1 MKRTI
6 IALIS
11 TLLLAACE
19 VPLDQ
24 ETATSSPIVIAEAPA
39 VAPEAPAVV
48 SEALPVTSET
58 KFSWEKSGTDNASAT
73 PAANLEAPK
82 DVTKARIVEI
92 REGSGLIALA
102 MAEKPAVRAH
112 LQIIKDNK
120 ILLVDVASTNETQ
133 VVVNIIPNQ
142 LKRPELIVGDEVLC
156 TPAAAPAVQ

>member
-11 TLLLAACE
+11 TFLLVACE
-19 VPLDQ
+19 APVDQ
-24 ETATSSPIVIAEAPA
+24 EVVASSPSATSD
-39 VAPEAPAVV
+39 
-48 SEALPVTSET
+48 T
-58 KFSWEKSGTDNASAT
+58 KFSWEKSSSDSASAA

-156 TPAAAPAVQ
+156 TPATVPAAQ

>member
-24 ETATSSPIVIAEAPA
+24 EVVGSTPTVVSDIVIPPAP
-39 VAPEAPAVV
+39 VSPAVV
-48 SEALPVTSET
+48 SDL
-58 KFSWEKSGTDNASAT
+58 KFSWEKTTSGNAAVPS
-73 PAANLEAPK
+73 ANLEAPK
-82 DVTKARIVEI
+82 DTTKARILEI

-120 ILLVDVASTNETQ
+120 VLLVDVASTNETQ
-133 VVVNIIPNQ
+133 VVVNVIPNQ

>member
-6 IALIS
+6 IALVS

-19 VPLDQ
+19 APTDQ
-24 ETATSSPIVIAEAPA
+24 EVVASSPT
-39 VAPEAPAVV
+39 VASDA
-48 SEALPVTSET
+48 
-58 KFSWEKSGTDNASAT
+58 KFSWEKSTSGNSAAPSAS
-73 PAANLEAPK
+73 LEAPK
-82 DVTKARIVEI
+82 DTTKARILEI

-102 MAEKPAVRAH
+102 MAEKPAVHAH

-120 ILLVDVASTNETQ
+120 VLLVDVASTNETQ
-133 VVVNIIPNQ
+133 VVVNVIPNQ

>member
-11 TLLLAACE
+11 TFLLAACE
-19 VPLDQ
+19 APMDQ
-24 ETATSSPIVIAEAPA
+24 EVVASSPSATSD
-39 VAPEAPAVV
+39 
-48 SEALPVTSET
+48 T
-58 KFSWEKSGTDNASAT
+58 KFSWEKSSSDSASAA

-82 DVTKARIVEI
+82 DVTKARVLEI

-102 MAEKPAVRAH
+102 MAEKPAVHAH

-133 VVVNIIPNQ
+133 VVVNVIPNQ
-142 LKRPELIVGDEVLC
+142 LKRPELIIGDEVLC
-156 TPAAAPAVQ
+156 TPAAVPAAQ

>member
-11 TLLLAACE
+11 TFLLVACE
-19 VPLDQ
+19 APVDQ
-24 ETATSSPIVIAEAPA
+24 EVVASSPSATSD
-39 VAPEAPAVV
+39 
-48 SEALPVTSET
+48 T
-58 KFSWEKSGTDNASAT
+58 KFSWEKSSSDSASAA

-102 MAEKPAVRAH
+102 MAEKPAVHAH

-120 ILLVDVASTNETQ
+120 ILLVDVASINETQ

>member
-11 TLLLAACE
+11 TFLLAACE
-19 VPLDQ
+19 APMDQ
-24 ETATSSPIVIAEAPA
+24 EVVASSPSATE
-39 VAPEAPAVV
+39 
-48 SEALPVTSET
+48 ET
-58 KFSWEKSGTDNASAT
+58 KFSWEKTSSDNATAA
-73 PAANLEAPK
+73 PAVNLEAPK

-102 MAEKPAVRAH
+102 MAEKPAVHAH

>member
-11 TLLLAACE
+11 TFLLVACE
-19 VPLDQ
+19 APMDQ
-24 ETATSSPIVIAEAPA
+24 EVVASSPSATSD
-39 VAPEAPAVV
+39 
-48 SEALPVTSET
+48 T
-58 KFSWEKSGTDNASAT
+58 KFSWEKSSSDSASAA

-102 MAEKPAVRAH
+102 MAEKPAVHAH

-120 ILLVDVASTNETQ
+120 ILLVDVASINETQ

>member
-6 IALIS
+6 IALVS

-19 VPLDQ
+19 APTDQ
-24 ETATSSPIVIAEAPA
+24 EVVASSPIVASDA
-39 VAPEAPAVV
+39 
-48 SEALPVTSET
+48 
-58 KFSWEKSGTDNASAT
+58 KFSWEKSTSGNAVAPSAS
-73 PAANLEAPK
+73 LEAPK
-82 DVTKARIVEI
+82 DTTKARILEI

-102 MAEKPAVRAH
+102 MAEKPAVHAH

-120 ILLVDVASTNETQ
+120 VLLVDVASTNETQ
-133 VVVNIIPNQ
+133 VVVNVIPNQ

>member
-6 IALIS
+6 IALVS

-19 VPLDQ
+19 APTDQ
-24 ETATSSPIVIAEAPA
+24 EAVASSPT
-39 VAPEAPAVV
+39 VA
-48 SEALPVTSET
+48 SDS
-58 KFSWEKSGTDNASAT
+58 KFSWEKSNSGNAAA
-73 PAANLEAPK
+73 PAASLEAPK
-82 DVTKARIVEI
+82 DTTKARILEI

-102 MAEKPAVRAH
+102 MAEKPAVHAH

-120 ILLVDVASTNETQ
+120 VLLVDVASTNETQ
-133 VVVNIIPNQ
+133 VVVNVIPNQ

>member
-11 TLLLAACE
+11 TFLLAACE
-19 VPLDQ
+19 APMDQ
-24 ETATSSPIVIAEAPA
+24 EVAASSPSAP
-39 VAPEAPAVV
+39 
-48 SEALPVTSET
+48 SDT
-58 KFSWEKSGTDNASAT
+58 KFSWEKSTSGNAAA

-82 DVTKARIVEI
+82 DTTKARILEI

-102 MAEKPAVRAH
+102 MAEKPAVHAH

-133 VVVNIIPNQ
+133 VVVNVIPNQ

-156 TPAAAPAVQ
+156 TPAAVPAAQ

>member
-11 TLLLAACE
+11 TFLLVACE
-19 VPLDQ
+19 APVDQ
-24 ETATSSPIVIAEAPA
+24 EVVASSPSATSDA
-39 VAPEAPAVV
+39 
-48 SEALPVTSET
+48 
-58 KFSWEKSGTDNASAT
+58 KFSWEKSGSDSASAA

>member
-19 VPLDQ
+19 APMDQ
-24 ETATSSPIVIAEAPA
+24 EVVASSPSATSD
-39 VAPEAPAVV
+39 
-48 SEALPVTSET
+48 T
-58 KFSWEKSGTDNASAT
+58 KFSWEKSSSDSASAA

-102 MAEKPAVRAH
+102 MAEKPAVHAH

-120 ILLVDVASTNETQ
+120 ILLVDVASINETQ

>member
-6 IALIS
+6 IALVS

-19 VPLDQ
+19 APTDQ
-24 ETATSSPIVIAEAPA
+24 EVVASSPT
-39 VAPEAPAVV
+39 VASDA
-48 SEALPVTSET
+48 
-58 KFSWEKSGTDNASAT
+58 KFSWEKSTSGNFAAPSAS
-73 PAANLEAPK
+73 LEAPK
-82 DVTKARIVEI
+82 DTTKARILEI

-102 MAEKPAVRAH
+102 MAEKPAVHAH

-120 ILLVDVASTNETQ
+120 VLLVDVASTNETQ
-133 VVVNIIPNQ
+133 VVVNVIPNQ

>member
-6 IALIS
+6 IALVS

-19 VPLDQ
+19 APTDQ
-24 ETATSSPIVIAEAPA
+24 EVVASSPT
-39 VAPEAPAVV
+39 VASDA
-48 SEALPVTSET
+48 
-58 KFSWEKSGTDNASAT
+58 KFSWEKPTSGNSDAPSAS
-73 PAANLEAPK
+73 LEAPK
-82 DVTKARIVEI
+82 DTTKARILEI

-102 MAEKPAVRAH
+102 MAEKPAVHAH

-120 ILLVDVASTNETQ
+120 VLLVDVASTNETQ
-133 VVVNIIPNQ
+133 VVVNVIPNQ

>member
-11 TLLLAACE
+11 TFLLVACE
-19 VPLDQ
+19 APVDQ
-24 ETATSSPIVIAEAPA
+24 EVVASSPSATSD
-39 VAPEAPAVV
+39 
-48 SEALPVTSET
+48 T
-58 KFSWEKSGTDNASAT
+58 KFSWEKSSSDSASAA

-82 DVTKARIVEI
+82 DVTKARVLEI

-102 MAEKPAVRAH
+102 MAEKPAVHAH

-133 VVVNIIPNQ
+133 VVVNVIPNQ
-142 LKRPELIVGDEVLC
+142 LKRPELIIGDEVLC
-156 TPAAAPAVQ
+156 TPAAVPAAQ

>member
-11 TLLLAACE
+11 TFLLAACE
-19 VPLDQ
+19 APMDQ
-24 ETATSSPIVIAEAPA
+24 EVVASSPSATSD
-39 VAPEAPAVV
+39 
-48 SEALPVTSET
+48 T
-58 KFSWEKSGTDNASAT
+58 KFSWEKSSSDSASAA

-102 MAEKPAVRAH
+102 MAEKPAVHAH

-133 VVVNIIPNQ
+133 VVVNVIPNQ

>member
-6 IALIS
+6 IALVF
-11 TLLLAACE
+11 TFLLAACE
-19 VPLDQ
+19 APTDQ
-24 ETATSSPIVIAEAPA
+24 EVVASSPT
-39 VAPEAPAVV
+39 VASDA
-48 SEALPVTSET
+48 
-58 KFSWEKSGTDNASAT
+58 KFSWEKSTSGNSAAPSAS
-73 PAANLEAPK
+73 LEAPK
-82 DVTKARIVEI
+82 DTTKARILEI

-120 ILLVDVASTNETQ
+120 VLLVDVASTNETQ
-133 VVVNIIPNQ
+133 VVVNVIPNQ

>member
-6 IALIS
+6 IALVS

-19 VPLDQ
+19 APTDQ
-24 ETATSSPIVIAEAPA
+24 EVVASSPT
-39 VAPEAPAVV
+39 VASDA
-48 SEALPVTSET
+48 
-58 KFSWEKSGTDNASAT
+58 KFSWEKSGTDNASAA

-102 MAEKPAVRAH
+102 MAEKPAVHAH

-120 ILLVDVASTNETQ
+120 ILLVDVASINETQ

>member
-11 TLLLAACE
+11 TLILAACE
-19 VPLDQ
+19 
-24 ETATSSPIVIAEAPA
+24 T
-39 VAPEAPAVV
+39 PEASVEQEVAASSSVV
-48 SEALPVTSET
+48 MSDT
-58 KFSWEKSGTDNASAT
+58 KFSWEKSTSENASVA

-82 DVTKARIVEI
+82 DVTKARVLEI

-102 MAEKPAVRAH
+102 MAEKPAVHAQ

-133 VVVNIIPNQ
+133 VVVNVIPNQ
-142 LKRPELIVGDEVLC
+142 LKRLELIVGDEVIC
-156 TPAAAPAVQ
+156 TSATVPTAQ

>member
-11 TLLLAACE
+11 TFLLAACE
-19 VPLDQ
+19 APMDQ
-24 ETATSSPIVIAEAPA
+24 EVVASSPSATE
-39 VAPEAPAVV
+39 
-48 SEALPVTSET
+48 ET
-58 KFSWEKSGTDNASAT
+58 KFSWEKTSSDNATAA
-73 PAANLEAPK
+73 PAVNLEAPK

-102 MAEKPAVRAH
+102 MAEKPAVHAH

-142 LKRPELIVGDEVLC
+142 LKSPELIIGDEVLC
-156 TPAAAPAVQ
+156 TPAAAPAAQ